1 LAGLLFD
8 VDGERLTPS
17 HALKKGRRYRYYVSA
32 ALISEA
38 GTECARGWR
47 LAATEIETAV
57 IQILTDAL
65 TNPAALIEPLGIT
78 GMPVEQ
84 VRKILG
90 RAARHAASLERSSAE
105 QAKILEMLIDK
116 VIIAENMMTIRLR
129 RGALIA
135 GEVLLSTSDSAND
148 TTIELTAA
156 AAFKRRGLETR
167 LVLPS
172 LVQQNRRS
180 RCDPA
185 LVKAIARGRVWFEEL
200 ASGRARSLQDL
211 AKRDG
216 ITRRYIR
223 RLINRAF
230 LSPELVEAILQGR
243 QPVALTATRLSE
255 LDLPL
260 EWTEQRRL
268 LTS

>member
-1 LAGLLFD
+1 MPETWNTVQDRLAVNSSRQRSRSDAAEPSLLAGLLFD

-116 VIIAENMMTIRLR
+116 VIIAENMMTIRL
-129 RGALIA
+129 
-135 GEVLLSTSDSAND
+135 
-148 TTIELTAA
+148 
-156 AAFKRRGLETR
+156 
-167 LVLPS
+167 
-172 LVQQNRRS
+172 
-180 RCDPA
+180 
-185 LVKAIARGRVWFEEL
+185 
-200 ASGRARSLQDL
+200 
-211 AKRDG
+211 
-216 ITRRYIR
+216 
-223 RLINRAF
+223 
-230 LSPELVEAILQGR
+230 
-243 QPVALTATRLSE
+243 
-255 LDLPL
+255 
-260 EWTEQRRL
+260 
-268 LTS
+268 